1 MGRQRVP
8 DRLFNELTDDT
19 PNPGY
24 DGAVAILYQALAAEY
39 SGHLRVAAF
48 GITSFFD
55 AVEAVLAE
63 RGFPGSVRPCDERGA
78 DRCPS
83 WRRRPI

>member
-19 PNPGY
+19 PNADY

-39 SGHLRVAAF
+39 SGDLRVAAF

-63 RGFPGSVRPCDERGA
+63 RGFPGPVRPCDGRGA
-78 DRCPS
+78 DRCSS
-83 WRRRPI
+83 WWPRPM